1 MIKNKNDFVEV
12 SYKNTT
18 TKEKHVLRSK
28 YVVGCDGG
36 KSFVRELFFSEMDDL
51 GFEQKW
57 AVLDVLLKRKK
68 NKLPDRTIQ
77 YCSQLRPATYCR
89 NVGIRRRWK

>member
-12 SYKNTT
+12 SYKVT

-36 KSFVRELFFSEMDDL
+36 KSFVRELFFSEMASTNV
-51 GFEQKW
+51 KW
-57 AVLDVLLKRKK
+57 AVLDVLPAKERK
-68 NKLPDRTIQ
+68 N
-77 YCSQLRPATYCR
+77 
-89 NVGIRRRWK
+89 